1 MNFFKLSRPESSP
14 VLKKVYAIMR
24 LTTLAL
30 IAFSLNISATVYS
43 QKTKLSL
50 DVNNQSIKEILFLI
64 ENQSEFRFI
73 YESGKVNLDKKVSV
87 REKNQTV
94 ETILNR
100 LFAKEGIKYEITEN
114 NFILINPTEKN
125 KAMEMLE
132 VQQQK
137 RKVTGVVTDSNGDPI
152 IGANVVEKGTT
163 NGIVTD
169 IEGKF
174 TLNVEDKSVLL
185 VSYIGYNSK
194 NISVSNKSTYVIS
207 LEEDSQA
214 LDEVVVVGYG
224 TQKKVNLTGSVATI
238 NSEDINGIPSS
249 NLSNAL
255 RG

>member
-100 LFAKEGIKYEITEN
+100 LFAK
-114 NFILINPTEKN
+114 
-125 KAMEMLE
+125 
-132 VQQQK
+132 
-137 RKVTGVVTDSNGDPI
+137 
-152 IGANVVEKGTT
+152 
-163 NGIVTD
+163 
-169 IEGKF
+169 
-174 TLNVEDKSVLL
+174 
-185 VSYIGYNSK
+185 
-194 NISVSNKSTYVIS
+194 
-207 LEEDSQA
+207 
-214 LDEVVVVGYG
+214 
-224 TQKKVNLTGSVATI
+224 
-238 NSEDINGIPSS
+238 
-249 NLSNAL
+249 
-255 RG
+255 